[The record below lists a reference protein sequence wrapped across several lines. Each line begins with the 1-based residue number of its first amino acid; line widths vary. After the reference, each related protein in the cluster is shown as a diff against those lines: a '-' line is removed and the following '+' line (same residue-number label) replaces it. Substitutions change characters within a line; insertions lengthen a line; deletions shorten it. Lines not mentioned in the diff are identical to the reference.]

1 LVTGLY
7 VAALLLAPAGDAGT
21 ARKNKVTR
29 SVPQALTQSLVNGSS
44 IAGAVS
50 WAATPS
56 SDVGVASKVNL
67 YIDGALRGRD
77 GAAPYVYNGDGNA
90 LDTTT
95 LSDGNHTFKVVAV
108 YNDGT
113 IVSNTLAATV
123 TNASVARPPKRG
135 YFNLKPVGA
144 WSRLPTGRACA
155 QMVHRS
161 PWEPRPDNFK
171 RNHVMPDAAA
181 VHKAFRARPL
191 AVDNNYDPR
200 WDRWLLPRVDGQFTG
215 TTDEIFQWAACKW
228 GLSDDMLRA
237 IAVRE
242 STWFQYLTY
251 PSGRPVSNWG
261 SGDYFPAAPADF
273 AVYCNAIAKYGYD
286 YQQVYGAGLC
296 PETFS
301 IVGVKSWEAPSWGAM
316 PYNQNGTF
324 PFNRNS
330 TAFALD
336 YLAAHLRGCSEGW
349 EHWLA
354 NTGTRTYAAGDIWG
368 CVGSWYAGDWHSS
381 AADGYIS
388 RVQGELANFTWLQP
402 GWPTIR
408 PSCSPTYG
416 CPGPDPL

>member
-1 LVTGLY
+1 
-7 VAALLLAPAGDAGT
+7 
-21 ARKNKVTR
+21 
-29 SVPQALTQSLVNGSS
+29 
-44 IAGAVS
+44 
-50 WAATPS
+50 
-56 SDVGVASKVNL
+56 
-67 YIDGALRGRD
+67 
-77 GAAPYVYNGDGNA
+77 
-90 LDTTT
+90 
-95 LSDGNHTFKVVAV
+95 
-108 YNDGT
+108 
-113 IVSNTLAATV
+113 
-123 TNASVARPPKRG
+123 
-135 YFNLKPVGA
+135 
-144 WSRLPTGRACA
+144 
-155 QMVHRS
+155 VHRS
-161 PWEPRPDNFK
+161 TWEPRPDNTK
-171 RNHVMPDAAA
+171 RNHIVPDPNA
-181 VHKAFRARPL
+181 VHGSFAARPL
-191 AVDNNYDPR
+191 AVDNNYDSR
-200 WDRWLLPRVDGQFTG
+200 WDSWLLQRVDGQFTG

-261 SGDYFPAAPADF
+261 SGDYFPAATADS

-301 IVGVKSWEAPSWGAM
+301 IVGVKSWEAPSWGVM

-354 NTGTRTYAAGDIWG
+354 NTGTRAYAAGDIWG